1 MHYAFGRQLGAF
13 FRFGV
18 VGVLTAGIYALILAL
33 AVKAGE
39 PAAFG
44 VALAY
49 ILAVGFNY
57 WAHYQ
62 WTYRTDRPHR
72 STGPRYLLV
81 IAVVFCINVAA
92 TAFLPGLLGVG
103 YVEVQVGLAAIA
115 AIVTFAAQTIWV
127 FSGPADAP

>member
-1 MHYAFGRQLGAF
+1 MQVAAF

-18 VGVLTAGIYALILAL
+18 VGVLTAGIYALILAIT
-33 AVKAGE
+33 VKAGE
-39 PAAFG
+39 SAAVG

-72 STGPRYLLV
+72 SSGPRYLLV
-81 IAVVFCINVAA
+81 IAVIFCINVAA
-92 TAFLPGLLGVG
+92 TAFLPGLLGIG
-103 YVEVQVGLAAIA
+103 YVEVQIALAAIA
-115 AIVTFAAQTIWV
+115 AAVTFAAQTIWV
-127 FSGPADAP
+127 FSRRADAP